1 MRTWERLWVLDFAGT
16 GIPPTKDTIFSA
28 SSGGGTGGV
37 NGGSTPGAGRSG
49 AQSASQSRSSPSAR
63 EHPVPPQEPRHVGA
77 LAGTCPQ
84 GLARQRGE
92 DLRLDTAPVLRPE
105 GAVDS
110 LVEQASWVDPPRLEH
125 SARRARRPE
134 RSDGENTGSYPQG
147 HSTVVDRV
155 AAVRDSRACA
165 RRVERSAGRR
175 CCSVDVP
182 DVGPIRSFRGVRLQP
197 RRRHVPRREGRRSDS
212 DAAPTERRPR
222 KRSFEPPP
230 AGGAVTP

>member
-1 MRTWERLWVLDFAGT
+1 LGT
-16 GIPPTKDTIFSA
+16 GILPTKDTMFSA

-37 NGGSTPGAGRSG
+37 NGGSTLGAGRSG

-134 RSDGENTGSYPQG
+134 RSDGENTGSYPQRE
-147 HSTVVDRV
+147 TPEF
-155 AAVRDSRACA
+155 A
-165 RRVERSAGRR
+165 RRPSDRLACRPTIAPAGQRSRSAVAGGWAARPHQGSTLRRVRSNSRR
-175 CCSVDVP
+175 CSVLC
-182 DVGPIRSFRGVRLQP
+182 R
-197 RRRHVPRREGRRSDS
+197 
-212 DAAPTERRPR
+212 
-222 KRSFEPPP
+222 
-230 AGGAVTP
+230 VTPSASSAALSAAMMSSAERGSSGHVLWPSSARWTV